1 MKHIDKFSEFDRVN
15 EAFDPSGLTTLILL
29 YYLMKMNKDGHYEYV
44 SPETKLYRK
53 HLSTDEEHIDIPWYK
68 FGDKSKQEFLDNE
81 KKIRPLILTERERL
95 KKETFEFDI
104 NTIVYDFFKNP
115 INMSP
120 EDKKEL
126 DNLTTRMNGMHI
138 NRQKK
143 EKLIEQAALI
153 YMNYLKNTS
162 KEIRSGVLT
171 KIKNILRGT
180 SDDPRYTEKINIES
194 YKPVKPTPIE
204 PELLKRIE
212 AYEEDLKKIDDD
224 RIREKERELE
234 EWREKER
241 LRQAPKEKD
250 VKTLNDFVE
259 DYIKNNLDRV
269 YAENKEEIEKTKAR
283 IKPGIDITKKM
294 LLCFKILKFYL
305 DDIRRKGYGT
315 VSNNLKNLSWK
326 ECSDLLLGS
335 LYYKLELNKLMGIPS
350 GSIESEVEN
359 VQRFLKMAKNNM

>member
-1 MKHIDKFSEFDRVN
+1 MKHIDKFSEFERVN
-15 EAFDPSGLTTLILL
+15 EDFVIPVILL
-29 YYLMKMNKDGHYEYV
+29 YYLIKTMRDNNTNYEYV

-68 FGDKSKQEFLDNE
+68 FRDKSKQEFLDNE

-95 KKETFEFDI
+95 KKETFEFDT
-104 NTIVYDFFKNP
+104 NTIVYDFFKNQ

-126 DNLTTRMNGMHI
+126 DNLTTRMKGMYI

-143 EKLIEQAALI
+143 EKLIEQASMI
-153 YMNYLKNTS
+153 YMSYLKNNS
-162 KEIRSGVLT
+162 KDIRSGVLT

-180 SDDPRYTEKINIES
+180 SDDPRYPEKINIES
-194 YKPVKPTPIE
+194 YKPVKPNPIE
-204 PELLKRIE
+204 PEVLKRIE

-224 RIREKERELE
+224 RIREEERELE
-234 EWREKER
+234 EWREKEK
-241 LRQAPKEKD
+241 LRKAPKEKD

-259 DYIKNNLDRV
+259 DYIKNNLDRI
-269 YAENKEEIEKTKAR
+269 YTENKEEIEKIKSR

-294 LLCFKILKFYL
+294 LLCFRILKFYL
-305 DDIRRKGYGT
+305 DDLKTKDLNT
-315 VSNNLKNLSWK
+315 VFKNLKNISWH
-326 ECSDLLLGS
+326 ECSDLVVGS

-350 GSIESEVEN
+350 GSIETEAEN